1 MDINKGFVRK
11 HMIKGETLINN
22 FRGGA
27 YFMKKILTIALALL
41 MVLALAAC
49 SSTAPQESE
58 APKESQAAESKAPDT
73 ADPEPGEE
81 ETPAEPG
88 GEALTIGFS
97 TKTITNNEFQRIMV
111 VGAQNYVEAAGHTFE
126 LTLAGGEQEVSI
138 QNNNVEDLINKGVDG
153 IIVIPMDGEAIIPAL
168 QKAQDANIP
177 VVIGDSSVAEGNEEL
192 YITYIGTDN
201 YKVGQE
207 AASQMIE
214 AVGEGEALLVTGVSG
229 SVSSEMR
236 SNGFKDGLEG
246 SSVTLANEQ
255 SGEWSSEVAMQ
266 VTENMLTSN
275 PDAKG
280 IFLCSDGMLPGVLS
294 AVENAGKTGQ
304 ITVISVDGN
313 RAAVEQIE
321 EGNCYG
327 TVGQYPEKIGAMC
340 AEYLI
345 NAIQG
350 NLDVNSVE
358 KFIDTGFL
366 FMSANN
372 LEESYEYSY

>member
-1 MDINKGFVRK
+1 
-11 HMIKGETLINN
+11 
-22 FRGGA
+22 
-27 YFMKKILTIALALL
+27 MKKILTIALALL

-313 RAAVEQIE
+313 RSAVEQIE